1 MNQPVVFPFCFV
13 WESLF
18 LPDNYLTL
26 FSEFSCAKACVAEV
40 LEKFLLLKI
49 SRVLLRVMIDLE
61 SFHFVPEFW
70 KSSLLG
76 DLMSCLEN
84 LLPLLNIPKSIWSSI
99 LTFECWLGNPN
110 SAVII
115 LDYPE
120 PLKWLPSKVYD
131 RLSKLWSWYK
141 VLSREKFGTFINS
154 VNILGIKDKA
164 KHKQRNSHGFPFH
177 WNLTCLWDFVAN
189 STGKPTSFKMVAF
202 LSTEKDPPF
211 WDNHMGLIYSTLLVW
226 WPDDFPNP
234 FSPLR
239 TECLLIG
246 PLISFSQKCSPSS
259 TFPEFPDPLTFMTL
273 SGIVSLNYFQDCWVV
288 CQLFPVP

>member
-1 MNQPVVFPFCFV
+1 MS
-13 WESLF
+13 WEFITTPKYSKVNLKF
-18 LPDNYLTL
+18 NSDFWMLIRKPKLCSNYIRLSRAIKTL
-26 FSEFSCAKACVAEV
+26 V
-40 LEKFLLLKI
+40 
-49 SRVLLRVMIDLE
+49 
-61 SFHFVPEFW
+61 
-70 KSSLLG
+70 
-76 DLMSCLEN
+76 
-84 LLPLLNIPKSIWSSI
+84 
-99 LTFECWLGNPN
+99 
-110 SAVII
+110 
-115 LDYPE
+115 
-120 PLKWLPSKVYD
+120 KWLPSKVYD

-154 VNILGIKDKA
+154 VNILGIKDKV

-177 WNLTCLWDFVAN
+177 WNLTYLWDFVAN
-189 STGKPTSFKMVAF
+189 STGKSTSFKMVAF

-246 PLISFSQKCSPSS
+246 PLISFSQKCPPSS